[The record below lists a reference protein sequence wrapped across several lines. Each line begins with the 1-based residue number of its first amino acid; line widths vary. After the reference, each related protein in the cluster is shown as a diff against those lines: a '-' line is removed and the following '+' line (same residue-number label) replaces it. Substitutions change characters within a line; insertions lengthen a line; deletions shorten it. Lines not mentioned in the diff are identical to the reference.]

1 MSVAYIFNGANNEYI
16 WHSLKAMNSFYMEP
30 PAPSSRPMQWRPYK
44 HPITTHCSVLSSH
57 SNASAPSPLAAMVVW
72 WYTKCAYC

>member
-30 PAPSSRPMQWRPYK
+30 PAPDSRQLQWRPYK
-44 HPITTHCSVLSSH
+44 HPITTHWHCYPPTPMLLL
-57 SNASAPSPLAAMVVW
+57 PRLWLVW
-72 WYTKCAYC
+72 WCTKCAYC